1 MEVINMEILIR
12 RKEVYGNEVFYP
24 VCENAKLLAEIAGT
38 TTLTER
44 VLRNI
49 KKMGIEIV
57 LEQIKLEVF

>member
-1 MEVINMEILIR
+1 MEILIR
-12 RKEVYGNEVFYP
+12 KKNIYGNEVFYP

-44 VLRNI
+44 ALQNI
-49 KKMGIEIV
+49 KKMGVKIV